1 MNEIILW
8 IIWFFISVFI
18 LDVFYYRWLPAII
31 RNPVLEIHTNIK
43 TLEYVKIPSWV
54 RDLRIIGK
62 GLESLKGCP
71 EGIQKLDLQNNKLKN
86 LEYLPLSATHVRASS
101 NQITTL
107 LHLVNHKNIV
117 SLGLSFNHLTNL
129 IGFPPHCKNAV
140 IYYNMIISPKG
151 LPQDSKMDK
160 LFLGNNLITSDTL
173 HYIPVTTNLD
183 LICNK
188 LTNLEG
194 LKEGIEILHT
204 DSNRI
209 VTLKGIPS
217 TLTILRVSDNL
228 LTNCIGTSELRHLKV
243 INLLKMD
250 QCTTLGLPKTVEE
263 IIQ

>member
-18 LDVFYYRWLPAII
+18 SYGLYYCLPAII
-31 RNPVLEIHTNIK
+31 RNPVLEIHMNVK
-43 TLEYVKIPSWV
+43 TLEDVKINSWV
-54 RDLRIIGK
+54 RDLRIIDK

-86 LEYLPLSATHVRASS
+86 LEFLPLSATHVRASS

-107 LHLVNHKNIV
+107 LHLANHKNIV
-117 SLGLSFNHLTNL
+117 SLGLSFNHLTDL
-129 IGFPPHCKNAV
+129 IGFPPNCKNAV
-140 IYYNMIISPKG
+140 IYYNMITTPKG
-151 LPQDSKMDK
+151 LPRDSKMDK

-173 HYIPVTTNLD
+173 HHIPIVKNLD
-183 LICNK
+183 LICNR

-194 LKEGIEILHT
+194 LKEGTEILHA

-228 LTNCIGTSELRHLKV
+228 LTNCIGTSELKYLKV

-250 QCTTLGLPKTVEE
+250 QCTTLGLPKTVKE
-263 IIQ
+263 IIN